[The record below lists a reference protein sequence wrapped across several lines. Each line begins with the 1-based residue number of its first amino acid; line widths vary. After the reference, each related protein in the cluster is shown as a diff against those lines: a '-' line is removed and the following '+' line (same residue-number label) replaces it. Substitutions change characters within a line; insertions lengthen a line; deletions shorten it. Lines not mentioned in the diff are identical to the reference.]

1 VYITK
6 KNFYVLSKIEN
17 NTYHLFNLIKR
28 DIPSSIFSSLNYKFF
43 KNLIEEKIIH
53 LYIIQH
59 KKKTSAIITL
69 TTVRNLAKL
78 KYRILLFYL
87 INPFTFIL
95 NIINVFKSL
104 GRSSNSKFDK
114 SYLHLLHFIIYKKK
128 FMNISIK
135 KKDKI
140 INLFLKSILRM
151 FKAKS
156 LFLCYEKDNLKAH
169 KFYLR
174 NNYIIYNR
182 NKDLVFVKK
191 EIYCSRN

>member
-6 KNFYVLSKIEN
+6 KNFYILNKIEN
-17 NTYHLFNLIKR
+17 NTYHFFNLIKR

-43 KNLIEEKIIH
+43 NSLIREKIIH
-53 LYIIQH
+53 LYIIQY
-59 KKKTSAIITL
+59 KKKNSAIITI

-78 KYRILLFYL
+78 KNRIFLFYL
-87 INPFTFIL
+87 INPFTFMH

-104 GRSSNSKFDK
+104 ARSSNPKFDK
-114 SYLHLLHFIIYKKK
+114 SYLHLLHFIIFKKK
-128 FMNISIK
+128 FMNVSIK

-140 INLFLKSILRM
+140 INFFLRSILRT
-151 FKAKS
+151 FNAKS
-156 LFLCYEKDNLKAH
+156 LFLCYEKNNLKAH

-174 NNYIIYNR
+174 NNFVVYNR

-191 EIYCSRN
+191 IIN